1 MPEPSLPVPAPMA
14 PSPASPAASI
24 QLGGWSFYFI
34 AKFLLHGRGL
44 IDFHAL
50 ENLAFAAALLAPLPP
65 AWRRLRLVL
74 AVPVAVAL
82 LYHESW
88 LPPFSRLWSQ
98 ATLLTDFSADYL
110 LELAGRFV
118 NVEVV
123 ALLVL
128 AWAAQHI
135 VSRYIRVGVLVTAA
149 LLVLAV
155 MPYTQMLAKG
165 PSLASAGALPATTAQ
180 RDQGPDALLRDF
192 YAAEARRVVSLP
204 DLAARG
210 EAPPFDLVFLHVCS
224 LSWDDLQFSGLDG
237 HPLWSR
243 FDALFTRFNSAASYS
258 GPSAIRI
265 HRALCGQTPHQGLYD
280 TAADSCYLFP
290 NLKRA
295 GFTPELALNHDGH
308 FDDFLSVLRRQGLN
322 APPLPLEGTPVPQRG
337 FDDSPIHDDLA
348 VLARWLDGRT
358 HRDPDQSTQARA
370 ALYYNTISL
379 HDGNKLSTGARL
391 DAAASYRLRAGK
403 LFDDINAF
411 LNLLEQSGRR
421 VIVVL
426 TPEHGAALRGD
437 RYQIAGLRDMPT
449 PQITNVPV
457 GVKVIG
463 ARREDA
469 ALRID
474 QPSSYLG
481 LSQLLAQLI
490 ATPPYPAQQDASAA
504 ASAGFRM
511 ADYARQLPA
520 THYVADNDGT
530 VMLALPDAG
539 SDTGAGHYLVQRKG
553 QSWQDYAP

>member
-1 MPEPSLPVPAPMA
+1 
-14 PSPASPAASI
+14 
-24 QLGGWSFYFI
+24 
-34 AKFLLHGRGL
+34 
-44 IDFHAL
+44 
-50 ENLAFAAALLAPLPP
+50 
-65 AWRRLRLVL
+65 
-74 AVPVAVAL
+74 
-82 LYHESW
+82 
-88 LPPFSRLWSQ
+88 
-98 ATLLTDFSADYL
+98 
-110 LELAGRFV
+110 
-118 NVEVV
+118 VV

-128 AWAAQHI
+128 AWAVHHI

-155 MPYTQMLAKG
+155 APYAKLLRPAPLLAQ
-165 PSLASAGALPATTAQ
+165 AGAPSSASVQASP
-180 RDQGPDALLRDF
+180 GPDALLHDF
-192 YAAEARRVVSLP
+192 YEAEARRVVSLP
-204 DLAARG
+204 DAAATAS
-210 EAPPFDLVFLHVCS
+210 APPFDIVFLHVCS

-265 HRALCGQTPHQGLYD
+265 NRALCGQTTHQGLYD
-280 TAADSCYLFP
+280 SAPDSCYLFP

-295 GFTPELALNHDGH
+295 GFTPELAMNHDGH
-308 FDDFLSVLRRQGLN
+308 FDDFLSVLRRQGVN
-322 APPLPLEGTPVPQRG
+322 APPLPLGGTPVPQRG
-337 FDDSPIHDDLA
+337 FDNSPIHDDLA
-348 VLARWLDGRT
+348 VLARWLDGR
-358 HRDPDQSTQARA
+358 RQADPDQTAQARA

-391 DAAASYRLRAGK
+391 DAVASYRLRAGK
-403 LFDDINAF
+403 LFDDIDAF
-411 LNLLEQSGRR
+411 LRLLEESGRR
-421 VIVVL
+421 AIVVL

-449 PQITNVPV
+449 PRITHVPV

-463 ARREDA
+463 ARRDDE

-490 ATPPYPAQQDASAA
+490 ATPPYEAHQGQPAS

-520 THYVADNDGT
+520 TDYVADNEGT
-530 VMLALPDAG
+530 VVLALPDADTG
-539 SDTGAGHYLVQRKG
+539 TGAGHYLLQRNG
-553 QSWQDYAP
+553 QAWQDYAP